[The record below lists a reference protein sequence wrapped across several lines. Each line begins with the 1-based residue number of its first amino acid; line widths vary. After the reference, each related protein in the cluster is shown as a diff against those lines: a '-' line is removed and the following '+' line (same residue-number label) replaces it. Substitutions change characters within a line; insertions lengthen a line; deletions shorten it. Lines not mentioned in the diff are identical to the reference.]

1 MSALAPVA
9 PRHTAPNNAG
19 LDDVRVTQVRV
30 VRSEWT
36 KFRSLRSTLITL
48 AVAVLLTVGMGLLFA
63 AVTNQQWTKFAPEE
77 KATFDPIALSLGGFN
92 FSQLAL
98 GVLGVLLI
106 TGEYSTGM
114 IRASLTA
121 VPSRLPVL
129 WGKIAVFV
137 AAVFPLA
144 LCASLAAF
152 LGGQALLHGTGRAVD
167 LGSTGALRA
176 VVGAALYVTLAGI
189 IAMGLGGL
197 LRNTAAGISTF
208 VAVFFVLP
216 PLTQLLPESWSGFVP
231 YLPSQAGTA
240 FWGGSFGPPDPS
252 QLSPGAG
259 LAVLCVWT
267 VASVAAAAWR
277 LRRSDA

>member
-1 MSALAPVA
+1 MATMAPDAQQRPA
-9 PRHTAPNNAG
+9 PRESSLG
-19 LDDVRVTQVRV
+19 DVRVTQVRV
-30 VRSEWT
+30 LRSEWT

-48 AVAVLLTVGMGLLFA
+48 AVAIVLTIGMGLLFA
-63 AVTNQQWTKFAPEE
+63 AVTNQQWVNFSPEE
-77 KATFDPIALSLGGFN
+77 KLTFDPVALSLGGFN

-98 GVLGVLLI
+98 GVLGVLLL

-121 VPSRLPVL
+121 VPRRLPVL
-129 WGKIAVFV
+129 WGKIAVFF

-144 LCASLAAF
+144 LVASLITF
-152 LGGQALLHGTGRAVD
+152 LGGQALLEGTGRAVD
-167 LGSTGALRA
+167 LGSDGTVRA
-176 VVGAALYVTLAGI
+176 VAGAALYVTLAGI

-208 VAVFFVLP
+208 VGVFFVLP
-216 PLTQLLPESWSGFVP
+216 PLTQLLPEGWSGFVP

-259 LAVLCVWT
+259 LAVLCAWV
-267 VASVAAAAWR
+267 VAAIAAAAWR

>member
-1 MSALAPVA
+1 MSTLTTDVRRRPARESALA
-9 PRHTAPNNAG
+9 
-19 LDDVRVTQVRV
+19 DVRVTQLRV
-30 VRSEWT
+30 LRSEWT

-48 AVAVLLTVGMGLLFA
+48 AVAIVLTVGMGLLFA
-63 AVTNQQWTKFAPEE
+63 AVTNQQWDKFSPGE

-121 VPSRLPVL
+121 VPRRLPVL
-129 WGKIAVFV
+129 WGKLAVFV

-144 LCASLAAF
+144 LAASLAAF
-152 LGGQALLHGTGRAVD
+152 LGGQALLDGTGRAVD
-167 LGSTGALRA
+167 LGSPGAARS
-176 VVGAALYVTLAGI
+176 VVGAALYVTLAGL

-208 VAVFFVLP
+208 VGVFFVLP

-231 YLPSQAGTA
+231 YPPSQAGTSM
-240 FWGGSFGPPDPS
+240 WGGSFGPPDPS

-259 LAVLCVWT
+259 LAVLLAWT
-267 VASVAAAAWR
+267 AASVAAAAWR
-277 LRRSDA
+277 LHRSDA